1 MMDIAL
7 SQAKIITIKRKLY
20 SKLIV
25 TNFKQF
31 FMFFESMS
39 LYQSFIIAIVSFAS
53 LKENQFSESKN
64 EKS

>member
-1 MMDIAL
+1 MDIAL

>member
-1 MMDIAL
+1 MDIAL

-39 LYQSFIIAIVSFAS
+39 FYQSFIIAIVSFAS